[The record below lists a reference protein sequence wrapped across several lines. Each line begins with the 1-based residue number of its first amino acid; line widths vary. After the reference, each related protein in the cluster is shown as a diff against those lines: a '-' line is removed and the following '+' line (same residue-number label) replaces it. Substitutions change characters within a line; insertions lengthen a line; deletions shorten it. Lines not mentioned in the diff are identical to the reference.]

1 MKDILLKDND
11 LEIIGGDFVIGESE
25 LQEVALLLQL
35 YQGNLKSD
43 PLVGINAVEWVQAK
57 HDPVA
62 IEKRVKVQLERD
74 GKDYE
79 RIKKQIKISNG
90 QPL

>member
-11 LEIIGGDFVIGESE
+11 LEII
-25 LQEVALLLQL
+25 
-35 YQGNLKSD
+35 
-43 PLVGINAVEWVQAK
+43 AVEWVQAK